1 MENISSFKSLF
12 EKAAYGSHYAKAFD
26 DFLTMCICCF
36 SFNLETKLSNYEVE
50 YLRIIEPYKANNT
63 LKYFPELLA
72 EMVVYMEENMNNAQG
87 NYLLGEFFQQEV
99 THGRN
104 GQFFTPFHVTDMIA
118 QMVKDEETESLNVLD
133 PACGSGRMLLA
144 FGKQSSIPHNYFG
157 IDIDPL
163 CTKMTAINLF
173 LNGLRGEV
181 ICANA
186 LIPDNFYFGYRI
198 SFLPLGI
205 FKIEMKE
212 GSVIWHMNQTTFSDL
227 KREKPIDDSKSLQLR
242 LF

>member
-1 MENISSFKSLF
+1 MENISSFKTLF

-36 SFNLETKLSNYEVE
+36 SINPETKMSNYEEE
-50 YLRIIEPYKANNT
+50 YLSIIKPYIANNT
-63 LKYFPELLA
+63 LKFFPELLA
-72 EMVVYMEENMNNAQG
+72 SMIIYMEENKDNLQWND
-87 NYLLGEFFQQEV
+87 LLGDFFQQEI

-104 GQFFTPFHVTDMIA
+104 GQFFTPFHVTDFMA
-118 QMVKDEETESLNVLD
+118 QTVKGKETKSLNVLD

-157 IDIDPL
+157 VDIDPL

-173 LNGLRGEV
+173 LNGLKGEV
-181 ICANA
+181 ICADA
-186 LIPDNFYFGYRI
+186 LFPDNFSLGYRI
-198 SFLPLGI
+198 SFFPLGI
-205 FKIEMKE
+205 FKIEKKE
-212 GSVIWHMNQTTFSDL
+212 NSVIWQTSHTAFSDT
-227 KREKPIDDSKSLQLR
+227 KREKPESDKSLQLR